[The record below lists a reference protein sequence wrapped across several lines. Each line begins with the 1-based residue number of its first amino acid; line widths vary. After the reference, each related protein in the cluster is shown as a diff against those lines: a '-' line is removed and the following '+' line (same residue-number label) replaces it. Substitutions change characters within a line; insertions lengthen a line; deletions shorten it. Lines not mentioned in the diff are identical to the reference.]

1 MHLFSLF
8 HFQNNDT
15 NHLWPIFGSPLLLLP
30 IPRQGQFQ
38 TSPGWSTVRSRGCP
52 LLQGGAV
59 RASLPRRLPHLRS
72 QRLQPGPAAALPAL
86 PARSSPGCCLPCPLL
101 PSRAAPGCL
110 PCLPSPA
117 GRPQAGAKREG
128 RPGQGKAR
136 REAQPWPRTQPCGQ
150 PGSGR
155 V

>member
-101 PSRAAPGCL
+101 PSGPAPGGGQ
-110 PCLPSPA
+110 A
-117 GRPQAGAKREG
+117 GRAPGAREG
-128 RPGQGKAR
+128 EAGGAAVAPHAAVWAAR
-136 REAQPWPRTQPCGQ
+136 FRTCLTRC
-150 PGSGR
+150 SGA
-155 V
+155 